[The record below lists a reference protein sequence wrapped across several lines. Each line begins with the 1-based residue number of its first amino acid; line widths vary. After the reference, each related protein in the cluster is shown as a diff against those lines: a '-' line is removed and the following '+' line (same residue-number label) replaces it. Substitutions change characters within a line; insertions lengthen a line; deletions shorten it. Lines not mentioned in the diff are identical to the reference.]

1 MILEH
6 GIPFKPLLL
15 MGGKSTRMGEPKHLL
30 VTPSGKTMLQHSFE
44 MLHDLCPASKVY
56 VSLAQETPVDPFLH
70 SKQDVAEWILDMQPN
85 CTMASAGPA
94 TGLLAAFQSDPKATW
109 LVMACDYP
117 LLTTEALR
125 QLCGSYIPPVSCFRN
140 VDGFYEP
147 LIGIWSPTALAAL
160 ADNVAAGM
168 HSPATVVEQLDGLAI
183 VPPQGHENWLLN
195 VNTRRDWGHAFQS
208 LLRKG
213 HEKRS

>member
-1 MILEH
+1 MVRET

-15 MGGKSTRMGEPKHLL
+15 MGGKSTRMGESKHLL

-44 MLHDLCPASKVY
+44 MLNDLCPASKVY
-56 VSLAQETPVDPFLH
+56 VSLAQETPVDLFLR
-70 SKQDVAEWILDMQPN
+70 SKQDVAECILDVKPN
-85 CTMASAGPA
+85 CTVASAGPA
-94 TGLLAAFQSDPKATW
+94 TGLLAAFRSDPKATW

-125 QLCGSYIPPVSCFRN
+125 QLCGTYVPPVTCFRN
-140 VDGFYEP
+140 MDGFYEP

-168 HSPATVVEQLDGLAI
+168 DSPTAVVKQLDGLAI
-183 VPPQGHENWLLN
+183 VPPQDHEDWLLN
-195 VNTRRDWGHAFQS
+195 VNTRRDWDRALS

-213 HEKRS
+213 HERRS